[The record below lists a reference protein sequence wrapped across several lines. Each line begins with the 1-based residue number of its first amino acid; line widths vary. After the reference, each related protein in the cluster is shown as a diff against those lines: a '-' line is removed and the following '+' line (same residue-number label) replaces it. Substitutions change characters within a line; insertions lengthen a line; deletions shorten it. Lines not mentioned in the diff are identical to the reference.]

1 MLWEVMVEL
10 VGFEIILIQ
19 VAQTAL
25 RVSLVNETSGRI
37 DLSVHV
43 HGQVLLFELLDVG
56 SQI

>member
-1 MLWEVMVEL
+1 MVEL
-10 VGFEIILIQ
+10 ICFEIILIQ
-19 VAQTAL
+19 IAQTAL

-43 HGQVLLFELLDVG
+43 YGQVLLFELLDVG